1 MQLIALFSMQLI
13 ALFSLQLI
21 ALFSLQLKRV
31 FSCHVIAPS
40 TFIRLPIVVTTTN
53 NAPQRQSPKIIV
65 VPLHRKKVTSLLRYI
80 FTTEDNI
87 KSAQAVDEICTEDM
101 GSSTILQ
108 AVTLLILGCTR
119 QSIQASL
126 MLCSK
131 LYLPMQKWEK
141 MLWRTSEGVMMPPVM
156 EARASRH

>member
-65 VPLHRKKVTSLLRYI
+65 VPLHRKKVTSQLRYI

-119 QSIQASL
+119 QSIQASYGK
-126 MLCSK
+126 SQIFYVK
-131 LYLPMQKWEK
+131 RYKFDYYLVI
-141 MLWRTSEGVMMPPVM
+141 S
-156 EARASRH
+156 

>member
-87 KSAQAVDEICTEDM
+87 KSAQAVDEVCTEDM
-101 GSSTILQ
+101 GSSTRLQ

-119 QSIQASL
+119 QSIQASYGK
-126 MLCSK
+126 SQIFYVK
-131 LYLPMQKWEK
+131 RYKFDYYLVI
-141 MLWRTSEGVMMPPVM
+141 S
-156 EARASRH
+156 

>member
-1 MQLIALFSMQLI
+1 MQLIALFNMQLIALFSMQLIALFSMQLI

-65 VPLHRKKVTSLLRYI
+65 VPLHRKKVTSQLRYI
-80 FTTEDNI
+80 NHRG
-87 KSAQAVDEICTEDM
+87 Q
-101 GSSTILQ
+101 
-108 AVTLLILGCTR
+108 
-119 QSIQASL
+119 
-126 MLCSK
+126 
-131 LYLPMQKWEK
+131 
-141 MLWRTSEGVMMPPVM
+141 
-156 EARASRH
+156 H